1 MLVSQI
7 ANYAELICWSVKWPS
22 VKWPSVKWPSV
33 KWTLHNILA
42 KLLVGE
48 TGGRGNLDQ
57 GINTEPKY
65 QLDKGGKL

>member
-1 MLVSQI
+1 MLVGQI
-7 ANYAELICWSVKWPS
+7 ANYAELICW
-22 VKWPSVKWPSV
+22 SVKWPSV

-48 TGGRGNLDQ
+48 TGGQGNLDQ
-57 GINTEPKY
+57 GINTAPKY